1 MYFHLFLEIEV
12 KEERKGFEDQSSSDS
27 AHARVRDAHPEVK
40 EEVSQ
45 TTEFNLLDRIA
56 FVQKYLANLQE
67 AYRMAKNTTDSDFSS
82 QSAPFESGLYKDTGN
97 GIVNSCYLLE

>member
-1 MYFHLFLEIEV
+1 MPLHLSLEIEV

-27 AHARVRDAHPEVK
+27 AHARVREVK

-67 AYRMAKNTTDSDFSS
+67 AYRMTKNTTDGDFSS

-97 GIVNSCYLLE
+97 RIVNSCYLRE